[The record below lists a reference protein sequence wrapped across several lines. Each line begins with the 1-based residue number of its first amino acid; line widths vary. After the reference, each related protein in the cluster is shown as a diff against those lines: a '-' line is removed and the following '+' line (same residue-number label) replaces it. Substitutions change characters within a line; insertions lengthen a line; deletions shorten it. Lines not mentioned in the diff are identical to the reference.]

1 MPFLSDCRQ
10 RAAGGDRR
18 TRRGVSS
25 RWRSVITTTTTTLL
39 LLLTVS
45 SVVTASNPYSSN
57 VVALTAANWKEVV
70 VDTPHAV
77 LVNICRSGWG
87 YCQRLQSYV
96 FFFFLSFFGVEQ
108 PTLCSSLGSSI
119 FHPVFLRYPSFLF
132 LCSSIQ
138 WPIHT
143 AGLFNSDWEKLA
155 SSTKGIVTIAY
166 WDTEGGSRPPRLLG
180 EYQGTPTIR
189 LFKPKKKQRNPKTHS
204 EKLVLDYQHGE
215 RNVRNSTRLWCV
227 TLFRLLS

>member
-18 TRRGVSS
+18 NTRRGVSS

-77 LVNICRSGWG
+77 LVNICRSG
-87 YCQRLQSYV
+87 
-96 FFFFLSFFGVEQ
+96 
-108 PTLCSSLGSSI
+108 
-119 FHPVFLRYPSFLF
+119 
-132 LCSSIQ
+132 
-138 WPIHT
+138 
-143 AGLFNSDWEKLA
+143 
-155 SSTKGIVTIAY
+155 
-166 WDTEGGSRPPRLLG
+166 
-180 EYQGTPTIR
+180 
-189 LFKPKKKQRNPKTHS
+189 
-204 EKLVLDYQHGE
+204 
-215 RNVRNSTRLWCV
+215 
-227 TLFRLLS
+227 